1 MARATSRPAATA
13 TSASP
18 WWSDFDNL
26 RCSAG
31 NVRTNRKDAAR
42 VLNTHPYQLADASCS
57 GPACPLHVFPRYS
70 CSRSLSMSSS
80 VRVHPRWHPCRRREA
95 LRAVQRSDTLTDQR
109 LSSRTAT
116 SAPQR
121 RRRGLVPSRCPPT
134 PQCPCSATEFVSATS
149 NSKAPSTSTPCAVA
163 LPKHDGRS
171 LNRFD
176 GCATSYLRRNDP
188 PAEGRPS
195 PRPNPDRSQR
205 GCKLSAPRRGSVI
218 ASRPSILTFMSNRT
232 SSGHLE

>member
-1 MARATSRPAATA
+1 MVVGTRQAPPCKGRVRGLATGGALANLARATSRPAATA

-57 GPACPLHVFPRYS
+57 GPGCPLHVFPRYS

-80 VRVHPRWHPCRRREA
+80 RRVHPRWHPCRRREA

-121 RRRGLVPSRCPPT
+121 RHRGLVPSRCPPT
-134 PQCPCSATEFVSATS
+134 PQCPAQQRSSCQLHRTARRRARLRAAQWHS
-149 NSKAPSTSTPCAVA
+149 PSTMG
-163 LPKHDGRS
+163 GR
-171 LNRFD
+171 
-176 GCATSYLRRNDP
+176 
-188 PAEGRPS
+188 
-195 PRPNPDRSQR
+195 
-205 GCKLSAPRRGSVI
+205 
-218 ASRPSILTFMSNRT
+218 
-232 SSGHLE
+232 